1 MPIQTQDL
9 TIEAKPSNLHLVRS
23 FIAVTIRGARLSA
36 RERSLLVLAVD
47 EALTSML
54 NEAALGAECHVSVD
68 VDDVRVR
75 VSLSDTS
82 GGRPL
87 DLQSGRTLDQLRADV
102 KAGRRRDMGIFLMRA
117 IVDEISF
124 SARRGRSS
132 RLELVKFLYAA
143 AASVPATPAAATEGL

>member
-9 TIEAKPSNLHLVRS
+9 TIEAKPANLHLVRS
-23 FIAVTIRGARLSA
+23 FVAATIRGARLTT

-54 NEAALGAECHVSVD
+54 NEAASGSSCHVCVD

-75 VSLSDTS
+75 VALSDTS

-87 DLQSGRTLDQLRADV
+87 NLLAGRTLDQLRADV
-102 KAGRRRDMGIFLMRA
+102 QAGRRREMGIFLMRA
-117 IVDEISF
+117 IVDEINF
-124 SARRGRSS
+124 SARRGRTS
-132 RLELVKFLYAA
+132 RLELVKFLYNGRPSAG
-143 AASVPATPAAATEGL
+143 EER

>member
-23 FIAVTIRGARLSA
+23 FVAVTIREARLTA

-47 EALTSML
+47 EALTTML
-54 NEAALGAECHVSVD
+54 TEAAPGSECRVAVD

-75 VSLSDTS
+75 ICLTDSS

-87 DLQSGRTLDQLRADV
+87 DLQAGRSLEELRADV
-102 KAGRRRDMGIFLMRA
+102 RAGRRREMGIFLLRA
-117 IVDEISF
+117 IVDEINF

-132 RLELVKFLYAA
+132 RLELVKFLYAPCTHA
-143 AASVPATPAAATEGL
+143 DHEAGR